1 MVMMVMEALEKAQNI
16 VEELVKYRDE
26 YINNYGLDKAIQKDT
41 DVEKKI
47 KETLIDLDQLQ
58 LSIDDKA
65 IFFYLRGKALNI
77 SSKHDMH
84 AEECLSKA
92 VKLDPSLIEGWNELG
107 ESYWKHKNIEAA
119 CNCFTGAISKKKN
132 KVSLRNLSMVQRQLG
147 TDFES
152 KVSNI
157 KKSVDTAKEGVSLDV
172 TDGRSWFVLGNA
184 YLSLFF
190 FTGQNPSSLK
200 SCMAAYKKAA
210 SNVIEQ
216 SNPDL
221 HYNRAVAFK
230 YEENFPDALTGYEMA
245 GLLDPSWNEPKI
257 DRQDLINRLKNTME
271 MIEKKGN
278 LKPKKVALYMNQ
290 LKDSDY
296 GPYTSGTYTS
306 PLNREV
312 TLKKVA
318 LNELKPG
325 SNNNTVISGKVVAV
339 IPVKDSV
346 PFPCIVM
353 DNTGYCMAISV
364 FNLAVGKGMIT
375 GDSIAIPEPY
385 VQQVNVQ
392 VNNEQIVFNSIR
404 VNNPVVMVVNKRKVA
419 SDRLS
424 FSVLSVTNKSQ

>member
-1 MVMMVMEALEKAQNI
+1 L
-16 VEELVKYRDE
+16 
-26 YINNYGLDKAIQKDT
+26 
-41 DVEKKI
+41 
-47 KETLIDLDQLQ
+47 
-58 LSIDDKA
+58 
-65 IFFYLRGKALNI
+65 
-77 SSKHDMH
+77 
-84 AEECLSKA
+84 
-92 VKLDPSLIEGWNELG
+92 
-107 ESYWKHKNIEAA
+107 
-119 CNCFTGAISKKKN
+119 
-132 KVSLRNLSMVQRQLG
+132 
-147 TDFES
+147 
-152 KVSNI
+152 
-157 KKSVDTAKEGVSLDV
+157 
-172 TDGRSWFVLGNA
+172 
-184 YLSLFF
+184 
-190 FTGQNPSSLK
+190 
-200 SCMAAYKKAA
+200 
-210 SNVIEQ
+210 
-216 SNPDL
+216 
-221 HYNRAVAFK
+221 AFK

-245 GLLDPSWNEPKI
+245 VLLDPSWNEPKI
-257 DRQDLINRLKNTME
+257 DRQDLINRLKITME
-271 MIEKKGN
+271 MIDKKGN
-278 LKPKKVALYMNQ
+278 LKPKKIALYMNQ

-325 SNNNTVISGKVVAV
+325 NNNNTVISGKVVAV

-346 PFPCIVM
+346 PFPCVVM

-392 VNNEQIVFNSIR
+392 VNNEQIAFNSIR